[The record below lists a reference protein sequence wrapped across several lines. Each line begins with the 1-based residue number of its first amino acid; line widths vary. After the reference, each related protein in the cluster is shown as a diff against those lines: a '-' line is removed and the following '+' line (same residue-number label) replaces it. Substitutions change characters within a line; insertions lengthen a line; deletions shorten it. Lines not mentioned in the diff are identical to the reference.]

1 MMIALEK
8 SLQQADEAQP
18 LNAVQNINAR
28 ILLWI
33 NRYRQRKL
41 LRGLDDFMLQDIG
54 MSRADALRESSKPFW
69 KP

>member
-8 SLQQADEAQP
+8 SLQQADEALP

-28 ILLWI
+28 ILFWI

-41 LRGLDDFMLQDIG
+41 LRDLDDYMLKDIG
-54 MSRADALRESSKPFW
+54 ISRADALKESSKPFW

>member
-28 ILLWI
+28 ILLWT